1 MRNLFKLP
9 LLLVFSMVLWT
20 GCQSAG
26 EQAVPVVDATFV
38 IDGLAISGPD
48 TIQPGW
54 NRIRVENRS
63 NMTHFLLFD
72 KMPDSLGVWDHKEVA
87 AVYQQAMD
95 LVNEG
100 KPEEALGAFAALPAW
115 FAQVQFLGGPGFIGP
130 NDAFEMDMFVEE
142 GRYVVEC
149 YVKTNGIFHSYTP
162 APDALAM
169 VHQLDV
175 TGEPTTNTPPQA
187 DLAVR
192 ISSDGIVMAGEPAVG
207 VQTFSVN
214 FVDQIAHETGLRHD
228 VQLVRLEDGQT
239 LETVAPWMNV
249 LSPTGLETPAPAH
262 FEGGVNEMP
271 AGQTAYF
278 TVELTAGRYAL
289 IAETPDPLGKHM
301 AIEFAVE

>member
-1 MRNLFKLP
+1 MSRLVSLFAFLALIALP
-9 LLLVFSMVLWT
+9 A
-20 GCQSAG
+20 CQKA
-26 EQAVPVVDATFV
+26 EDAAPEADVTFV
-38 IDGLAISGPD
+38 IDGLTISGPD

-63 NMTHFLLFD
+63 EMTHFLLFD
-72 KMPDSLGVWDHKEVA
+72 KMPDSLGVWEHKQVA

-95 LVNEG
+95 LVNQG
-100 KPEEALGAFAALPAW
+100 KPEEAFGAFAALPAW

-130 NDAFEMDMFVEE
+130 GDSFDMVMHVEE

-162 APDALAM
+162 VEDALAM

-187 DLAVR
+187 ELAVR
-192 ISSDGIVMAGEPAVG
+192 ISSTDGIVMAGEPVAG
-207 VQTFSVN
+207 VQTFSVE
-214 FVDQIAHETGLRHD
+214 FVDQIAHETGLGHD
-228 VQLVRLEDGQT
+228 VQLVRLDEGQT

-249 LSPTGLETPAPAH
+249 LAPTGLETPAPAH

-278 TVELTAGRYAL
+278 SVELTAGRYAL
-289 IAETPDPLGKHM
+289 IAETPDPIGKHM
-301 AIEFAVE
+301 AIEFTIE